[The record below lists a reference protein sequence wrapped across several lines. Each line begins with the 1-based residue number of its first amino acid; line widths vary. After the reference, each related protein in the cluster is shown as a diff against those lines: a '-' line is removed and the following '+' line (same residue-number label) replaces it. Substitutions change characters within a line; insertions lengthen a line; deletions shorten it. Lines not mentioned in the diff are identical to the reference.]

1 MLRGLYEND
10 CHSRAHVPAAGARA
24 PCSEPHRT
32 APRRTTW
39 PHHKRSIHQLT
50 PHHARRGPGQTAA
63 SLSRDPPE
71 SPRRPCSC
79 SSLVRQCAPIVMQW
93 GRPRQRDPGPGQP
106 AGLDPLTLAD
116 VVLHAENHF
125 RMPAD
130 PRDASMG
137 AGCSITAAVTAAAT
151 AATSATEAMWIHQQ
165 ACALVRDD
173 LSGTATWLRG
183 ELSWWR
189 PSAPWT
195 NQPAN
200 GPVRAVTPWVW
211 MDMEIQLQ
219 VQRVTSYP
227 IARQAFVSRFVKGRN
242 DNLKANK
249 STETPHQSCLAAPS
263 IAAFRHGLEPCC
275 FCVPAPHDCLC
286 RSWPPC
292 R

>member
-1 MLRGLYEND
+1 
-10 CHSRAHVPAAGARA
+10 
-24 PCSEPHRT
+24 
-32 APRRTTW
+32 
-39 PHHKRSIHQLT
+39 
-50 PHHARRGPGQTAA
+50 
-63 SLSRDPPE
+63 
-71 SPRRPCSC
+71 
-79 SSLVRQCAPIVMQW
+79 
-93 GRPRQRDPGPGQP
+93 
-106 AGLDPLTLAD
+106 
-116 VVLHAENHF
+116 
-125 RMPAD
+125 
-130 PRDASMG
+130 MG

-173 LSGTATWLRG
+173 LSGTATWLHG

-227 IARQAFVSRFVKGRN
+227 IARQAFVSRFVKGCN

-249 STETPHQSCLAAPS
+249 STETPHQSCLAAPQHRCVS
-263 IAAFRHGLEPCC
+263 TRSGAVLLLRTCATRLSLPLLASLQVTDRGTVRLGPLLLRPRSHHVP
-275 FCVPAPHDCLC
+275 FCSRAGATTSHPTIQDLLTPD
-286 RSWPPC
+286 
-292 R
+292 

>member
-1 MLRGLYEND
+1 
-10 CHSRAHVPAAGARA
+10 
-24 PCSEPHRT
+24 
-32 APRRTTW
+32 
-39 PHHKRSIHQLT
+39 
-50 PHHARRGPGQTAA
+50 
-63 SLSRDPPE
+63 
-71 SPRRPCSC
+71 
-79 SSLVRQCAPIVMQW
+79 
-93 GRPRQRDPGPGQP
+93 
-106 AGLDPLTLAD
+106 
-116 VVLHAENHF
+116 
-125 RMPAD
+125 MPAD